1 MMQISEREDGA
12 IATGQSFNSTK
23 TCKNTFNAPLSWSIN
38 GQMSSN
44 HAKSC
49 KFSVRKLGAQPDGP
63 GVTWSGLQARTPWP
77 RQTRIWGVESVWK
90 VWNQSVWSRDVLS
103 AEIHRNPSP
112 NLPWCQ
118 HPEPFSP
125 QCTKLSGPW
134 SFSIWRKML
143 HIKDLH
149 SSTIQGLSCLN
160 REQTWT
166 YWKKIYSCVEIARSC
181 LGPTQWFRF

>member
-134 SFSIWRKML
+134 SSQFGERCCISKTCTPAQFKVCPVSTENKPEHTGRKFT
-143 HIKDLH
+143 H
-149 SSTIQGLSCLN
+149 
-160 REQTWT
+160 
-166 YWKKIYSCVEIARSC
+166 V
-181 LGPTQWFRF
+181 